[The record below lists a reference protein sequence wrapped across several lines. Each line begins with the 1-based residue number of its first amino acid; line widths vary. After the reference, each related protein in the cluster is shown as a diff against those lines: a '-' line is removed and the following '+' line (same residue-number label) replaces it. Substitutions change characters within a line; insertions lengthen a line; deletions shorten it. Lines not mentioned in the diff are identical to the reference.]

1 MRRLALL
8 VGCGLTA
15 FVLAADARVQEPA
28 APTFSSSTDLV
39 DVDVSVL
46 DRNRLPVRDLTAGDF
61 TVLEDG
67 RPRPIVAFSAVALP
81 PRTRPPA
88 RWMTEV
94 APDVLDNDLQ
104 REGRLVVILIDR
116 AVAFEDLPA
125 TQRFAEAVVDQLR
138 PGDLAAVAYSTFGV
152 PQNFTADRARL
163 LAAIRQPLVGLPAG
177 DGGAPSMC
185 RCGACSLETI
195 AGIAEA
201 LAPVRQRRKMLLVIG
216 SNISIQSAGTCSAD
230 LNPARNRAFRALDA
244 GNVTVYAF
252 DPGGLPTLSTPA
264 GDRSGLGDR
273 RRRMA
278 NLTRLGNLMTLPD
291 RTGGRLL
298 ADPVRPADRVAEI
311 FRESDAYYV
320 LGFQPAHPE
329 PDGRFH
335 RIRVRVNRPGVT
347 LQARRG
353 YYGGLAGAAAR
364 GEVDAG
370 DDTGPTARLEPAL
383 RGAVSGLWPKGDI
396 ALSIAAAP
404 VASPDLAG
412 GVVAAVVR
420 VRHVLDDTVA
430 PAVAEA
436 LAAGEPTLVHVF
448 TGAFDRQGRALASTR
463 QTVSVVARP
472 ASARAFEY
480 EVVSRLAL
488 DPGRYELRTAV
499 EDTRLGRSG
508 SVYTYVDVPD
518 YQRDAVSLSGLL
530 LASTPS
536 PVSVPAGALDGL
548 VSIVP
553 TTRRSFTRA
562 DRATAFVRLYQGLS
576 RAMVAGYVVAE
587 ILDASET
594 SVYRQETRLVPAG
607 YGASRA
613 VDFSVELPLD
623 TLSPGDYVLGV
634 EARHGNETARRD
646 TRFSVRE

>member
-1 MRRLALL
+1 MRRLLIVL
-8 VGCGLTA
+8 GCGLAA
-15 FVLAADARVQEPA
+15 FVLVAEARVQEPS
-28 APTFSSSTDLV
+28 APTFRASTDLV

-46 DRNRLPVRDLTAGDF
+46 DRDRLPVRGLTAGDF

-67 RPRPIVAFSAVALP
+67 QPRPIVAFSAVALP
-81 PRTRPPA
+81 PRVQPPA
-88 RWMTEV
+88 RWMADV

-116 AVAFEDLPA
+116 SINFEDLPA

-152 PQNFTADRARL
+152 PQNFTADRQRL
-163 LAAIRQPLVGLPAG
+163 LAAIRQPLVGLPAA
-177 DGGAPSMC
+177 DGGAPSVC

-195 AGIAEA
+195 AGVAEA

-216 SNISIQSAGTCSAD
+216 SNISIQSSGACSAN
-230 LNPARNRAFRALDA
+230 LNPARERAFRALDA

-252 DPGGLPTLSTPA
+252 DPGGLPTLSA
-264 GDRSGLGDR
+264 SADYRAAAGDR

-335 RIRVRVNRPGVT
+335 RIRVRVNRPSTT

-353 YYGGLAGAAAR
+353 YYGGLVSAVAAGR
-364 GEVDAG
+364 T
-370 DDTGPTARLEPAL
+370 DDEDGGVEPALGPGL

-404 VASPDLAG
+404 LAAPDLSG
-412 GVVAAVVR
+412 GVVAAVVK
-420 VRHVLDDTVA
+420 VRQDIDDSVPPDVA
-430 PAVAEA
+430 TA
-436 LAAGEPTLVHVF
+436 LAAGEPTRVNVF

-463 QTVSVVARP
+463 QTVSVTAHRTAP
-472 ASARAFEY
+472 RSFEY
-480 EVVSRLAL
+480 EVVSRLDLPA
-488 DPGRYELRTAV
+488 GRYELRTAV

-518 YQRDAVSLSGLL
+518 YRREPVALSGLL
-530 LASTPS
+530 LTSQPA

-548 VSIVP
+548 LSIVP

-562 DRATAFVRLYQGLS
+562 DRATAFVRLYQGVS
-576 RAMVAGYVVAE
+576 RAMMAGYVVAE
-587 ILDASET
+587 ILDDRER
-594 SVYRQETRLVPAG
+594 SVYRQETRLVPTG

-623 TLSPGDYVLGV
+623 TLPPGEYVLGV